1 MERRGQ
7 SALADGAVTACRLG
21 RMAMTASAFDTLAT
35 VRKLKAAGVAGAQ
48 VEAYAEATTSAVH
61 SGRNDLATKA
71 DLKVE
76 IAAAEKRM
84 LLAGI
89 ALAGIIFA
97 LVKLLP

>member
-35 VRKLKAAGVAGAQ
+35 ARKLKAAGVAEAQ
-48 VEAYAEATTSAVH
+48 VEAYAEAITSAVH
-61 SGRNDLATKA
+61 SGRDDLATKA

-84 LLAGI
+84 LLAGV

>member
-35 VRKLKAAGVAGAQ
+35 ARKLKAAGVAEAQ
-48 VEAYAEATTSAVH
+48 VEAYAEAITSAVH
-61 SGRNDLATKA
+61 NGRDDLATKA

-76 IAAAEKRM
+76 IAAADKRM

>member
-35 VRKLKAAGVAGAQ
+35 ARKLKAAGVAEAQ
-48 VEAYAEATTSAVH
+48 VEAYAEAITSAVH
-61 SGRNDLATKA
+61 SGRDDLATKA

-89 ALAGIIFA
+89 ALAGVIFA